1 MQAYLNE
8 EFFRT
13 VGEELHQYSTDY
25 KKAIERSDMFDKQ
38 ERDRLADLEKSYEIL
53 EHFGVLI

>member
-1 MQAYLNE
+1 MHAYLNE

-38 ERDRLADLEKSYEIL
+38 ERDRLSDLEKSYEIL

>member
-8 EFFRT
+8 EFFRM

-38 ERDRLADLEKSYEIL
+38 ERDRLSDLEKSYEIL